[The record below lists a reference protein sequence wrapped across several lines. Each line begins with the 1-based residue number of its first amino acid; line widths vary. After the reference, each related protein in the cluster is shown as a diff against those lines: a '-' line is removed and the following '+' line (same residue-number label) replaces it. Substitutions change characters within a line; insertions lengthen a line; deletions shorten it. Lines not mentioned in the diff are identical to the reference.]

1 MKREFELA
9 TYEVVAPHVAKIM
22 QNRPEARNAQNH
34 RLTYDLNACFDL
46 AAQDEDIKVV
56 LLGGEGP
63 HFSSGHDLKS
73 FGKRTDPLVGTWAPS
88 TEGGVHSRYSQE
100 QEVFLGMCRRWRDF
114 PKPTIAMVQ
123 GKCIAGGLMLAWV
136 CDLIIASDDATFV
149 DPVVAMGVCGVEFFN
164 HPYELGIRKAKE
176 LLFTADVWD
185 ATEAHRLGMVN
196 HVVPRAEL
204 EAFTLAMAAR
214 IANKPSFA
222 LKMTKQAVNTAQN
235 NMGQQATMDTSIA
248 LHHLCHAHNAETE
261 GRSVRREGV
270 AEKFRG
276 PDPAPAQ
283 APVPA
288 KVIAAE

>member
-22 QNRPEARNAQNH
+22 QNRPAARNAQNN
-34 RLTYDLNACFDL
+34 RMTYDLNACFDL
-46 AAQDEDIKVV
+46 AGRDEDIKVV

-73 FGKRTDPLVGTWAPS
+73 FGKLVDPPVTVWAPS
-88 TEGGVHSRYSQE
+88 TEGGVHGRYSHE

-149 DPVVAMGVCGVEFFN
+149 DPVVAMGVCGVEYFN

-185 ATEAHRLGMVN
+185 AAEAHRLGMVN

-204 EAFTLAMAAR
+204 ERFTLDLAAR
-214 IANKPSFA
+214 ITNKPAFA
-222 LKMTKQAVNTAQN
+222 LKMTKQAVNTALN
-235 NMGQQATMDTSIA
+235 HMGQQATMDTTLA
-248 LHHLCHAHNAETE
+248 LHHMCHAHNMEME
-261 GRSVRREGV
+261 GGSVRRAG
-270 AEKFRG
+270 
-276 PDPAPAQ
+276 
-283 APVPA
+283 VPA
-288 KVIAAE
+288 AIGASAAAKAIAAE

>member
-1 MKREFELA
+1 MKQEFELA

-22 QNRPEARNAQNH
+22 QNRPQARTAQNN
-34 RLTYDLNACFDL
+34 RLTYDLDACFGL
-46 AAQDEDIKVV
+46 AARDEDIKVV

-73 FGKRTDPLVGTWAPS
+73 WGKMTDPLVTTWSPS
-88 TEGGVHSRYSQE
+88 KEGGVHSRYSFE

-149 DPVVAMGVCGVEFFN
+149 DPVVAMGVCGVEYFN

-185 ATEAHRLGMVN
+185 AQEAHRLGMVN
-196 HVVPRAEL
+196 HVVPRPDL
-204 EAFTLAMAAR
+204 EQFTLDLAAR
-214 IANKPSFA
+214 IANKPAFA

-235 NMGQQATMDTSIA
+235 NMGQQSTMDTTIA
-248 LHHLCHAHNAETE
+248 LHHMCHAHNAEME
-261 GRSVRREGV
+261 SRAVRREGLP
-270 AEKFRG
+270 EKFRG
-276 PDPAPAQ
+276 EPAP
-283 APVPA
+283 V
-288 KVIAAE
+288 KAAE

>member
-1 MKREFELA
+1 MKTEFPLA
-9 TYEVVAPHVAKIM
+9 TYEVVAPHVARIM
-22 QNRPEARNAQNH
+22 QNRPQARNAQNN
-34 RLTYDLNACFDL
+34 RMTYDLNACFEL
-46 AAQDEDIKVV
+46 AARDEDIKVV

-73 FGKRTDPLVGTWAPS
+73 FGPFEDDPVTLWSPS
-88 TEGGVHSRYSQE
+88 REGGTHSRYSFE

-136 CDLIIASDDATFV
+136 CDLIIASEDATFV

-185 ATEAHRLGMVN
+185 AQEAHRLGMVN
-196 HVVPRAEL
+196 HVVPRDNL
-204 EAFTLAMAAR
+204 EAFTLALAGR
-214 IANKPSFA
+214 IADKPAFA

-248 LHHLCHAHNAETE
+248 LHHLCHAHNAEME
-261 GRSVRREGV
+261 ARAVRRAGLP
-270 AEKFRG
+270 EKFRE
-276 PDPAPAQ
+276 Q
-283 APVPA
+283 A
-288 KVIAAE
+288 KAEG